1 MILAK
6 GSDRLRTVDIIAKKK
21 NGKSLSKEEIQFV
34 IDGYVGGSIP
44 DYQVSA
50 LLMAICFVGMT
61 KDETVALTIAMANSG
76 DTVDLSPIPGV
87 KVDKHSTGGVGDTTT
102 LIAAPLVAACGV
114 PIAKMSGRGLGHT
127 GGTVDKLEAI
137 PGVDL
142 ARDTDELL
150 RIVKQTGIAVV
161 GQSKNLVPADKLLYA
176 LRDVTGTVNSM
187 PLIASSIMSKKLAS
201 GCDAIVLD
209 VKTGNGAFMKSQSD
223 AKALAKEM
231 VAIGKGANRETI
243 AVITDMNQPLGMS
256 IGNLIEVAE
265 AVDALSGKLPL
276 GTPLLSVSLTLAE
289 HMLMLGK
296 GAKNNEQAREML
308 IGALN
313 SGAAKDKLRQMIEA
327 LGGEAAFV
335 DDPYSYIHVKEKV
348 ELEAQSSGYISAV
361 DTTKVGLAAG
371 SLGAGRAKK
380 SDVID
385 PSVGFVLKKRVGDA
399 VVKGESLATLY
410 INDEKKGQ
418 TAASILQ
425 SSYQISDTRPKPI
438 PLIYD
443 IEK

>member
-1 MILAK
+1 M
-6 GSDRLRTVDIIAKKK
+6 RTVDIIAKKK
-21 NGKSLSKEEIQFV
+21 NGESLSKPEIQFV

-44 DYQVSA
+44 DYQIAA
-50 LLMAICFVGMT
+50 LLMAICFVGMNET
-61 KDETVALTIAMANSG
+61 ETVALTIAMANSG

-161 GQSKNLVPADKLLYA
+161 GQSQNLVPADKLLYA
-176 LRDVTGTVNSM
+176 LRDVTSTVNSM

-209 VKTGNGAFMKSQSD
+209 VKTGNGAFMETKES
-223 AKALAKEM
+223 AIALAKEM
-231 VAIGKGANRETI
+231 VAIGKGSGRETI

-276 GTPLLSVSLTLAE
+276 DTPLMSVSLTLAE
-289 HMLMLGK
+289 HMLMLGG
-296 GAKNNEQAREML
+296 GARNNEQAREML
-308 IGALN
+308 IGALK
-313 SGAAKDKLRQMIEA
+313 SGAAKDKLKHMIEA
-327 LGGEAAFV
+327 LGGNTAFV
-335 DDPYSYIHVKEKV
+335 DDPYSYIHVREKE

-371 SLGAGRAKK
+371 SLGAGRARK

-399 VVKGESLATLY
+399 VAKGESLATLY
-410 INDEKKGQ
+410 INDEMKGQ
-418 TAASILQ
+418 TAASILLD
-425 SSYQISDTRPKPI
+425 SYQISDTKPEAI

-443 IEK
+443 IVK

>member
-1 MILAK
+1 M
-6 GSDRLRTVDIIAKKK
+6 RTVDIIAKKK
-21 NGKSLSKEEIQFV
+21 NSKSLSKEEIQFV
-34 IDGYVGGSIP
+34 IDGYVGGNIP

-50 LLMAICFVGMT
+50 LLMAICFVGMNET
-61 KDETVALTIAMANSG
+61 ETVALTLAMANSG
-76 DTVDLSPIPGV
+76 DTVDLSALPGV

-142 ARDTDELL
+142 GRNTDELL

-161 GQSKNLVPADKLLYA
+161 GQSENLVPADKLLYA

-209 VKTGNGAFMKSQSD
+209 VKTGNGAFMETKQS
-223 AKALAKEM
+223 AVELAKEM
-231 VAIGKGANRETI
+231 VAIGKGAGRETI

-265 AVDALSGKLPL
+265 AVDALSGKMSID
-276 GTPLLSVSLTLAE
+276 TPLLSVSLTLAE

-296 GAKNNEQAREML
+296 GADSNEDAREKL
-308 IGALN
+308 LEACR
-313 SGAAKDKLRQMIEA
+313 SGAAKEKLRAMIEA
-327 LGGEAAFV
+327 LGGDADFV
-335 DDPYSYIHVKEKV
+335 DDPYSYIHVKKTMELPAEK
-348 ELEAQSSGYISAV
+348 SGFIIAV
-361 DTTKVGLAAG
+361 DTKKVGLAAG
-371 SLGAGRAKK
+371 SLGAGRARK

-385 PSVGFVLKKRVGDA
+385 PNVGFVLKKRVGDT
-399 VVKGESLATLY
+399 VTKGESLATLY
-410 INDEKKGQ
+410 INDDKKGQ
-418 TAASILQ
+418 TAASILLQ
-425 SSYQISDTRPKPI
+425 SYQIGDTKPKAI
-438 PLIYD
+438 PLIHD

>member
-1 MILAK
+1 M
-6 GSDRLRTVDIIAKKK
+6 RTVDIIAKKK
-21 NGKSLSKEEIQFV
+21 NGKALSKEEIQFV

-50 LLMAICFVGMT
+50 LLMAICFVGMNEA
-61 KDETVALTIAMANSG
+61 ETVALTIAMANSG
-76 DTVDLSPIPGV
+76 DTVDLSSLPGV

-137 PGVDL
+137 PGVNMQ
-142 ARDTDELL
+142 RDTFELL
-150 RIVKQTGIAVV
+150 RIVKDIGIAVV
-161 GQSKNLVPADKLLYA
+161 GQSQNLVPADKLLYA
-176 LRDVTGTVNSM
+176 LRDVTSTVNSM

-209 VKTGNGAFMKSQSD
+209 VKTGNGAFMQTRKS
-223 AKALAKEM
+223 AVALAKEM
-231 VAIGKGANRETI
+231 VAIGKGSNRETI

-265 AVDALSGKLPL
+265 AVDALSGKMSID
-276 GTPLLSVSLTLAE
+276 TPLLHVSLTLAE

-296 GAKNNEQAREML
+296 GARSNEEAREKL
-308 IGALN
+308 LDACR
-313 SGAAKDKLRQMIEA
+313 SGAGKEKLRAMIEA
-327 LGGEAAFV
+327 LGGDAAFV
-335 DDPYSYIHVKEKV
+335 DDPYSYIHVKRKMELPAEK
-348 ELEAQSSGYISAV
+348 SGFISAV

-385 PSVGFVLKKRVGDA
+385 PNVGFVLKKRVGDA
-399 VVKGESLATLY
+399 VQKGESLATLY
-410 INDEKKGQ
+410 INDDAKGQ
-418 TAASILQ
+418 TAAQLLLQ
-425 SSYQISDTRPKPI
+425 SYQISDTQPAAI
-438 PLIYD
+438 PLIHE
-443 IEK
+443 IVK